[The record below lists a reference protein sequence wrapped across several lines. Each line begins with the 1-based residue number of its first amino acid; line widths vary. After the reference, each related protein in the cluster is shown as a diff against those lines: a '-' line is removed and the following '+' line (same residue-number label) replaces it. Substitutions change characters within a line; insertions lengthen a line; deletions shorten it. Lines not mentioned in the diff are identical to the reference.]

1 MTERH
6 ALDSFWVGLL
16 AGVVGMA
23 CGCTLLGLAWVSANG
38 TSLSYFYQEI
48 VLDSNF
54 YRDSVLTSGTLFN
67 LVLCWVANRR
77 GWERMG
83 QGLLAVVLPMVPLIV
98 YFQMSSGTGW

>member
-6 ALDSFWVGLL
+6 VLNSFGSACLPVWL
-16 AGVVGMA
+16 AWPA
-23 CGCTLLGLAWVSANG
+23 ATLLGLTWVSANG
-38 TSLSYFYQEI
+38 TSLGYFYQEI

-67 LVLCWVANRR
+67 LVLCWIANRR

-83 QGLLAVVLPMVPLIV
+83 QGLLAVVLPTVPLIV

>member
-16 AGVVGMA
+16 VGVVGMA
-23 CGCTLLGLAWVSANG
+23 CGCALLGLAWVLANG
-38 TSLSYFYQEI
+38 TSLGYFYEEI
-48 VLDSNF
+48 VWDSHF

-67 LVLCWVANRR
+67 LVLCWIANRQ

-83 QGLLAVVLPMVPLIV
+83 QGLLAVVLPTVPLIV